1 LSSGGTAAARSA
13 RERHIPLR
21 MHLLY
26 STLLD
31 AVSVSR
37 QHPGRTVKQ
46 LWSWT
51 PAHPTGA
58 ERVGRLESQWFVV
71 DGRRLHV
78 RVSVESAPADA
89 LAVVLVYGLGVASAY
104 MVPTA
109 VRLARK
115 YRVYAPDLPGF
126 GHSDKPPRTLDI
138 PELADALVAW
148 MDTAGLGRVA
158 LIGNSLGCQIIVDF
172 AIRYHARVE
181 KLVLQGPTMD
191 RYARTS
197 RQQLGRGLLDVLR
210 EHPSQPLV
218 QTRDYGKFGLRR
230 SLRTFQFAVR
240 DRIKDK
246 LPLVQVPT
254 LVVRGERDPIV
265 SQRRAEEVT
274 QLLPSGRLVVI
285 PGAPH
290 TLNYSTPQ
298 AFVRVLRPF
307 LEGAGSEETI

>member
-1 LSSGGTAAARSA
+1 
-13 RERHIPLR
+13 
-21 MHLLY
+21 
-26 STLLD
+26 
-31 AVSVSR
+31 
-37 QHPGRTVKQ
+37 VKQ

-78 RVSVESAPADA
+78 RVSVESVPADA
-89 LAVVLVYGLGVASAY
+89 LAVVLVHGLGVASTY

-109 VRLARK
+109 VRLARE

-148 MDTAGLGRVA
+148 MDTAGLERVA
-158 LIGNSLGCQIIVDF
+158 LVGNSLGCQIIVDS

-191 RYARTS
+191 RYARTL

-218 QTRDYGKFGLRR
+218 QTRDYAKFGLRR

-240 DRIKDK
+240 DRIEDK
-246 LPLVQVPT
+246 LPLVQAPT

-265 SQRRAEEVT
+265 SQRWAEEVT